1 MELRHLRYFV
11 AVAETGSLTL
21 AAEQRLHT
29 SQPSLS
35 RQIRDLE
42 DQVGCELLSR
52 GARGVELTAAG
63 RAFLD
68 HARLALVQVDSAIEA
83 ARRAANPVK
92 KRFALGFLTGLEMT
106 WLAAAMQILREELP
120 SVDVT
125 VSSDYSPDLAEGL
138 QRSRLDLAFM
148 RAEPNFNLA
157 YTLVGREPLVVLM
170 SSDHPLTSHEVI
182 QPQQLVG
189 EPFIAMVNKAQV
201 LRTVIDAYLER
212 SGVQIMPTQ
221 GADNPAM
228 VMSLVASLRG
238 VSLTPAY
245 LQALMPWSVAS
256 RPLAGEVPTIDLV
269 VGHSRMNESP
279 VLKVFLS
286 RLPELIGLVSDSA
299 ASHGKNPRE
308 TALGPALDIKPTH

>member
-106 WLAAAMQILREELP
+106 WRAAAMQILREELP

-182 QPQQLVG
+182 QPLHRDG
-189 EPFIAMVNKAQV
+189 E
-201 LRTVIDAYLER
+201 
-212 SGVQIMPTQ
+212 Q
-221 GADNPAM
+221 GPGAAH
-228 VMSLVASLRG
+228 
-238 VSLTPAY
+238 
-245 LQALMPWSVAS
+245 
-256 RPLAGEVPTIDLV
+256 
-269 VGHSRMNESP
+269 GH
-279 VLKVFLS
+279 
-286 RLPELIGLVSDSA
+286 
-299 ASHGKNPRE
+299 
-308 TALGPALDIKPTH
+308 